1 MNHEVVS
8 ARVLAKR
15 FAVTVRTIQRDMES
29 LALAGIPVV
38 SSHGPQGGYSIM
50 DTYRMSS
57 QLMSAEDIYFIVT
70 SLKSLSD
77 TFSDRNMEQTLEKMK
92 TLVPSCNPEFL
103 EEKKN
108 KISIDFTLLGGLP
121 KHGEVLRVVR
131 DAVESERLLRFSY
144 TGSSLTET
152 FRTVEPLTAVFKW
165 RSWYLFAWCRLR
177 QDYRLFRVSRIRE
190 PEILTGRFIRRPL
203 SFEEFEQLQ
212 NQQSPGK
219 TTELVLLFHPF
230 MKALAEEYAAP
241 EDCSL
246 DSEGNLIVKMRIPED
261 GWLYGL
267 ILSYGEY
274 VTVLEPA
281 HVREQVK
288 EIAEKIAGK
297 YEN

>member
-1 MNHEVVS
+1 M
-8 ARVLAKR
+8 
-15 FAVTVRTIQRDMES
+15 
-29 LALAGIPVV
+29 
-38 SSHGPQGGYSIM
+38 
-50 DTYRMSS
+50 
-57 QLMSAEDIYFIVT
+57 
-70 SLKSLSD
+70 
-77 TFSDRNMEQTLEKMK
+77 
-92 TLVPSCNPEFL
+92 
-103 EEKKN
+103 
-108 KISIDFTLLGGLP
+108 
-121 KHGEVLRVVR
+121 
-131 DAVESERLLRFSY
+131 
-144 TGSSLTET
+144 
-152 FRTVEPLTAVFKW
+152 
-165 RSWYLFAWCRLR
+165 
-177 QDYRLFRVSRIRE
+177 
-190 PEILTGRFIRRPL
+190 
-203 SFEEFEQLQ
+203 Q

-246 DSEGNLIVKMRIPED
+246 DPEGNLIVKMRIPED